1 MIQHIH
7 DGTAQELASR
17 LAQRPAG
24 RFRLIEFEDDQKP
37 VSEEVEQEDEPSIDA
52 ENAAAIALFKAWREQ
67 DATDDPE
74 EIRKAVQ
81 ELEEFKSSVN
91 VNSVASGERRVYP

>member
-1 MIQHIH
+1 MTQHIH

-52 ENAAAIALFKAWREQ
+52 
-67 DATDDPE
+67 
-74 EIRKAVQ
+74 
-81 ELEEFKSSVN
+81 
-91 VNSVASGERRVYP
+91 